1 MTQPLP
7 AEATQA
13 EFARLLSWRPSY
25 VTQLKQAG
33 RLVLT
38 DDGRRV
44 RVSESLARIEATRDP
59 SRAHVTERHAQA
71 RQPGQGE
78 GQGRGAPRAAQAGVQ
93 GAAPAAAAQPPQAD
107 GDPEDA
113 ALPRSYAEAK
123 AEREHYLALAARRDY
138 EQSIGQLL
146 EAAAVRS
153 ALADAGTTLRTRLES
168 LRDILAPQLAPITD
182 EARIRTLLS
191 DEIEHVLAELARSFA
206 KAAGGGE

>member
-13 EFARLLSWRPSY
+13 EFARLMSWRPSY

-33 RLVLT
+33 RLVLAA
-38 DDGRRV
+38 DGRRV
-44 RVSESLARIEATRDP
+44 RVAESLARIEATRDP
-59 SRAHVTERHAQA
+59 SRAHVAERHAQA

-78 GQGRGAPRAAQAGVQ
+78 GQGEGALQ
-93 GAAPAAAAQPPQAD
+93 PAAAGGPGTAPATVAKPHAD
-107 GDPEDA
+107 ADPEDA
-113 ALPRSYAEAK
+113 TLPRSYAEAK

-138 EQSIGQLL
+138 EQSIGELL

-191 DEIEHVLAELARSFA
+191 DEFEHALAELSRGFAR
-206 KAAGGGE
+206 AAGGGA